1 MKRIIFI
8 LFLAICSTSIVYG
21 ENTKR
26 NEKIVNKN
34 KTTKKKSKNFSEF
47 KPAPVPQKIL
57 ENQFAIYNPETDK
70 YDFIISDRFEGS
82 VFSDNCKNKKC
93 EAYLAFQRKVVDL
106 SEAPHPTMFNP
117 AAILCK
123 DLGGVNLIAI
133 NSKKAEENF
142 CKFKDASY
150 INSWDLYNKKFP
162 VKVIK

>member
-1 MKRIIFI
+1 MKRVLFI
-8 LFLAICSTSIVYG
+8 LFLAICSTSIVHG
-21 ENTKR
+21 ENVKR
-26 NEKIVNKN
+26 NEKIANKN
-34 KTTKKKSKNFSEF
+34 KPATKKSKNSSEF
-47 KPAPVPQKIL
+47 KPAAVPQKIA

-70 YDFIISDRFEGS
+70 YDFIVSDKLEGS

-93 EAYLAFQRKVVDL
+93 EAYLALQRKVVDL

-123 DLGGVNLIAI
+123 DLGGVNLIAL

-150 INSWDLYNKKFP
+150 VNSWDLYYKKFP
-162 VKVIK
+162 SKVIK